1 MHAVVTRL
9 LFHEVN
15 QADRTAEGE
24 EAPSYMFGK
33 GVVFFGQIAR
43 MVIRPHAFLH
53 HAPICCLI
61 PETKV

>member
-1 MHAVVTRL
+1 MHTVVTRL

-33 GVVFFGQIAR
+33 GPYFFGQIAGV
-43 MVIRPHAFLH
+43 VIHPHAFP
-53 HAPICCLI
+53 HAPICCLR